1 MLVSAIHKVNTQS
14 ESAVCVCIYIYPSP
28 LEPPHHPHPTRLGH
42 HRVPS
47 WAPCVT
53 QQLPI
58 SSLFCQCRR
67 HKRPEFNPWV
77 RKIPW
82 TSAWQLTP
90 VFWPE
95 NPIDKAWRT
104 MQFIGSQRVGHD
116 WGDLAYKHKCIYAH
130 PDLPIRPTSPVSY
143 PPLSPTHSTLST
155 CPFSMS
161 ASFFSS
167 TNPVE

>member
-1 MLVSAIHKVNTQS
+1 MLCWFLPYTKWISC
-14 ESAVCVCIYIYPSP
+14 VCVCIYIYPSP
-28 LEPPHHPHPTRLGH
+28 LEPPPYHPHPTRLGH
-42 HRVPS
+42 HRAPS

-67 HKRPEFNPWV
+67 HKRPELNPWV

-82 TSAWQLTP
+82 MSAWQLTP

-95 NPIDKAWRT
+95 NPIDRAWRT

-161 ASFFSS
+161 ASFYSS